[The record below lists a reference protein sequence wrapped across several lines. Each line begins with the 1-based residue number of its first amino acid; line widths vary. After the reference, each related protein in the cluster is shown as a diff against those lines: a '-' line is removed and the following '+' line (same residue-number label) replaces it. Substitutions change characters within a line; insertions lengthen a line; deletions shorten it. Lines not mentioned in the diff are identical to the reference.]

1 VGMKVSSSWR
11 FYFLAFCLLL
21 GGVSLI
27 WRMVHLNIL
36 QRDFLLQQ
44 SNARVLRVVSIPAY
58 RGVITDR
65 YHQPLAISAQVDSIW
80 VNPQVFASSP
90 SQLQKLA
97 GILKIPAGKIK
108 NRILKDAGREFVY
121 LKRGV
126 APTVAERV
134 ALLEIPGVYLQ
145 HDYHRF
151 YPQSEVMAHVI
162 GFTNVDDQGQEGLEL
177 AFDGWLRGVP
187 GKKKVLKDRLG
198 NVVAELDIVRQPR
211 QGHDLTLS
219 LDSRIQYLA
228 YEELKRALEQFSAK
242 SGSIV
247 VLDSRTGEVLAM
259 VNQPSYNPNHVQ
271 NMHDGHYRNRAM
283 TDLFE
288 PGSTIKPF
296 TIASALES
304 GRYSATSKINTSP
317 GWFAIGGKP
326 LVKDDANY
334 GEMTLTKILQK
345 SSDVGVAKISLSLSS
360 QRLWELLHRVGFGER
375 TMDIFPGEVEGFLA
389 RHRKWNPIE
398 LASLS
403 FGYGISVTA
412 VQLAQAYAIIAA
424 GGIHRPVSLVKVV
437 QLPAGKRV
445 MSEGVART
453 TLGMLEAVVQG
464 GTGSLAKVSGFRVG
478 GKTGTAYIAGPNG
491 YEKEHCVASF
501 VGIAPVSEPRL
512 VVAVVIKDPRGEQHS
527 GALVA
532 APVFAKVAAG
542 GLRVL
547 NIVPDD
553 LYH

>member
-1 VGMKVSSSWR
+1 MKVSSSWR

-58 RGVITDR
+58 RGVIMDR

-80 VNPQVFASSP
+80 VNPQVFVSSATE
-90 SQLQKLA
+90 LQKLA
-97 GILKIPAGKIK
+97 RILKVPAYKIK

-134 ALLEIPGVYLQ
+134 ALLEIPGVYQQ
-145 HDYHRF
+145 HEYHRF

-177 AFDGWLRGVP
+177 AFDSWLRGVP

-198 NVVAELDIVRQPR
+198 NVVTELDITRQPR
-211 QGHDLTLS
+211 QGRDLTLS

-228 YEELKRALEQFSAK
+228 HEELKKALEQFSAK

-247 VLDSRTGEVLAM
+247 VLDARTGEVLAM

-296 TIASALES
+296 SIASALES

-317 GWFAIGGKP
+317 GWLAIGGKP
-326 LVKDDANY
+326 LAKDENNY

-389 RHRKWNPIE
+389 HHRKWNPIE

-424 GGIHRPVSLVKVV
+424 GGIHRPVSLVKVTQSPV
-437 QLPAGKRV
+437 GKRV
-445 MSEGVART
+445 MSEKVART

-501 VGIAPVSEPRL
+501 VGIAPVSEPCF

-532 APVFAKVAAG
+532 APVFAKVTAG
-542 GLRVL
+542 ALRVL
-547 NIVPDD
+547 NIAPDD